1 MNAPRTSESSP
12 LQIAEIAV
20 GAKGGYLGLTICPG
34 KIDAAGRWMRDLQF
48 DVDEIIKWGAS
59 TVVTLI
65 EDHEFRMLK
74 VENLE
79 SEVRQS
85 KMQWIHLPILDVSV
99 PDHRFEVAWKTHGK
113 EIHRRLDA
121 GERILI
127 HCRGGLGRTGL
138 VAGLIMVERG
148 LKPRDAIRR
157 IRAVRPHAIETHA
170 QEAYVLN
177 STRNDSYGLV

>member
-20 GAKGGYLGLTICPG
+20 GDKGGYLGLTICPG
-34 KIDAAGRWMRDLQF
+34 KIDAAQRWMRDLYC
-48 DVDEIIKWGAS
+48 DVDEIREWGAS

-65 EDHEFRMLK
+65 EDHEFRLLK

-85 KMQWIHLPILDVSV
+85 KMQWIHLPITDVSV
-99 PDHRFEVAWKTHGK
+99 PDHRFEVAWKTQGK

-127 HCRGGLGRTGL
+127 HCRGGLPRGRVLCITVSISRL
-138 VAGLIMVERG
+138 RVTFRVRL
-148 LKPRDAIRR
+148 DAIAWFRLR
-157 IRAVRPHAIETHA
+157 
-170 QEAYVLN
+170 
-177 STRNDSYGLV
+177 